1 MADDKLFPFQ
11 ARVPVTADGALP
23 SVDLLQFLNK
33 LFKRVGEYTALTNVQ
48 LEALNGQNVAGEMI
62 FQPMSYGASVEL
74 LMQPAMQGDSFN
86 DLMQQSA
93 CDQFTDTTF
102 QD

>member
-1 MADDKLFPFQ
+1 MADDKLFPYQ

-23 SVDLLQFLNK
+23 SVDLIQFLNK
-33 LFKRVGEYTALTNVQ
+33 IFKRVGEYTALTNVQ

>member
-1 MADDKLFPFQ
+1 MADDKLFPYQ

-23 SVDLLQFLNK
+23 SVDLIQFLNK

-48 LEALNGQNVAGEMI
+48 LEALNGQTVLGEMI

-74 LMQPAMQGDSFN
+74 LMQPAMQGNSFN

>member
-1 MADDKLFPFQ
+1 MADDKLFPYQ

-23 SVDLLQFLNK
+23 SVDLIQFLNK

-62 FQPMSYGASVEL
+62 FQPKSYGASVEL
-74 LMQPAMQGDSFN
+74 LMQLAMQGDSFN

>member
-1 MADDKLFPFQ
+1 MADDKLFPWP
-11 ARVPVTADGALP
+11 ANVPIDAAGNLA
-23 SVDLLQFLNK
+23 SFEYANFLNK
-33 LFKRVGEYTALTNVQ
+33 LFKRVVEYTALTNVQ

-74 LMQPAMQGDSFN
+74 LMQPAMQGNSFN

>member
-33 LFKRVGEYTALTNVQ
+33 IFKRVGEYTALTNVQ

>member
-1 MADDKLFPFQ
+1 MADDKLFPYQ
-11 ARVPVTADGALP
+11 ARVPVTVDGALP
-23 SVDLLQFLNK
+23 SVDLIQFLNK

>member
-1 MADDKLFPFQ
+1 MADDKLFPYQ

-33 LFKRVGEYTALTNVQ
+33 IFKRVGEYTALTNVQ

>member
-1 MADDKLFPFQ
+1 MADDKLFPYQ

-23 SVDLLQFLNK
+23 SVDLIQFLNK

-74 LMQPAMQGDSFN
+74 LMQLAMQGDSFK
-86 DLMQQSA
+86 DRKSVV
-93 CDQFTDTTF
+93 
-102 QD
+102 

>member
-23 SVDLLQFLNK
+23 SVDLIQFLNK

>member
-1 MADDKLFPFQ
+1 MADDKLFPYQ
-11 ARVPVTADGALP
+11 ARVPVTVDGALP
-23 SVDLLQFLNK
+23 SVDLIQFLNK

-48 LEALNGQNVAGEMI
+48 LEALNGQTVLGEMI
-62 FQPMSYGASVEL
+62 FQPMGYGASVEL
-74 LMQPAMQGDSFN
+74 LMQPAMQGNSFN

>member
-33 LFKRVGEYTALTNVQ
+33 IFKRVGEYTALTNVQ

-102 QD
+102 QV

>member
-23 SVDLLQFLNK
+23 SVDLIQFLNK

-48 LEALNGQNVAGEMI
+48 LEALNGQTVLGEMI

-74 LMQPAMQGDSFN
+74 LMQPAMQGNSFN

>member
-23 SVDLLQFLNK
+23 SVDLIQFLNK

-74 LMQPAMQGDSFN
+74 LMQPAMQGNSFN

>member
-1 MADDKLFPFQ
+1 MADDKLFPYQ

-23 SVDLLQFLNK
+23 SVDLIQFLNK

-74 LMQPAMQGDSFN
+74 LMQPAMQGNSFN

>member
-1 MADDKLFPFQ
+1 MADDKLFPYK
-11 ARVPVTADGALP
+11 ARVTVTADGALP
-23 SVDLLQFLNK
+23 SVDLIQFLNK

>member
-1 MADDKLFPFQ
+1 MADDKLFPYQ

-23 SVDLLQFLNK
+23 SVDLIQFLNK

>member
-1 MADDKLFPFQ
+1 MADDKLFPYQ
-11 ARVPVTADGALP
+11 ARVPVTADGSLP
-23 SVDLLQFLNK
+23 SVDLIQFLNK